1 MNQEEA
7 KDTNLFTI
15 SELADE
21 LDISTRAIRFY
32 EEKGLILP
40 ERTKGNHRVYSKR
53 DRTRLKL
60 ILRGKRL
67 GYSLEEISEMIGL
80 ANFNM
85 DEAEQLKKS
94 FAYGKRKLVEINE
107 RMLELQILKEDLLAI
122 QSKISNRMDELKIDV
137 TEKIS

>member
-1 MNQEEA
+1 MKKKMQN
-7 KDTNLFTI
+7 TPLFFTI
-15 SELADE
+15 SGLADE

-40 ERTKGNHRVYSKR
+40 KRTKGNHRVYNKK

-67 GYSLEEISEMIGL
+67 GYSLGEISEMIGL

-85 DEAEQLKKS
+85 EEKEQLKKT
-94 FAYGKRKLVEINE
+94 FAYGKKKLFEIDD
-107 RMLELQILKEDLLAI
+107 RMLELQILKEDLMAI
-122 QSKISNRMDELKIDV
+122 QLKISNRMDELKI
-137 TEKIS
+137 

>member
-1 MNQEEA
+1 MNKAEQT
-7 KDTNLFTI
+7 DTVLFTI
-15 SELADE
+15 SDLADE

-40 ERTKGNHRVYSKR
+40 KRTKGNHRVYDKR
-53 DRTRLKL
+53 DRARLKL

-85 DEAEQLKKS
+85 EEDQQLKKT
-94 FAYGKRKLVEINE
+94 FAYGKKKLIEINE
-107 RMLELQILKEDLLAI
+107 RMQELQILKEDLLAI
-122 QSKISNRMDELKIDV
+122 QQKISKRMEELKINNF
-137 TEKIS
+137 

>member
-1 MNQEEA
+1 MNQEEI

-137 TEKIS
+137 T

>member
-1 MNQEEA
+1 MTEA
-7 KDTNLFTI
+7 GQKDTGSFTI

-40 ERTKGNHRVYSKR
+40 KRTQGNHRVYDKK

-67 GYSLEEISEMIGL
+67 GYSLEEIAEMIGL
-80 ANFNM
+80 ANFNL
-85 DEAEQLKKS
+85 EEEQQLKRT
-94 FAYGKRKLVEINE
+94 FAYGKKKLMEIND

-122 QSKISNRMDELKIDV
+122 QQKIEKRMEALKIPY
-137 TEKIS
+137 S

>member
-122 QSKISNRMDELKIDV
+122 QSKISNRMDDLKIDA
-137 TEKIS
+137 T

>member
-1 MNQEEA
+1 MNEDDE
-7 KDTNLFTI
+7 TNTILLSI

-21 LDISTRAIRFY
+21 LDISTRSIRFY

-40 ERTKGNHRVYSKR
+40 KRTKGNHRVYNKR
-53 DRTRLKL
+53 DRARLKL

-85 DEAEQLKKS
+85 EEEQQLKKT
-94 FAYGKRKLVEINE
+94 FAYGKKKLIEINE
-107 RMLELQILKEDLLAI
+107 RMQELQILKEDLLAI
-122 QSKISNRMDELKIDV
+122 QQKIANRMEELKIRN
-137 TEKIS
+137 T

>member
-1 MNQEEA
+1 MDQKDQ
-7 KDTNLFTI
+7 KDTAFFTI
-15 SELADE
+15 SDLADE

-40 ERTKGNHRVYSKR
+40 ARTKGNHRVYGKR

-80 ANFNM
+80 ANVNM
-85 DEAEQLKKS
+85 DEAEQLKTS
-94 FAYGKRKLVEINE
+94 YAYGKKKLVEINE
-107 RMLELQILKEDLLAI
+107 RMQELQILKEDLLAI
-122 QSKISNRMDELKIDV
+122 QAKIAGRMDELKKQKTV
-137 TEKIS
+137 N

>member
-1 MNQEEA
+1 MKKEEK
-7 KDTNLFTI
+7 KDTVLYTI

-40 ERTKGNHRVYSKR
+40 KRTKGNHRVYDKR
-53 DRTRLKL
+53 NRARLKL

-85 DEAEQLKKS
+85 EEDQQLKKT
-94 FAYGKRKLVEINE
+94 FAYGKKKLIEINE
-107 RMLELQILKEDLLAI
+107 RMQELQILKEDLLAI
-122 QSKISNRMDELKIDV
+122 QERISKRMEELKI
-137 TEKIS
+137 

>member
-7 KDTNLFTI
+7 KDINLFTI

-94 FAYGKRKLVEINE
+94 FAYGKRKLLEINE

-122 QSKISNRMDELKIDV
+122 QSKISNRMEELKIDA
-137 TEKIS
+137 T

>member
-1 MNQEEA
+1 MNEEEE
-7 KDTNLFTI
+7 TNTVLLSI

-40 ERTKGNHRVYSKR
+40 KRTKGNHRVYDKR
-53 DRTRLKL
+53 DRARLKL

-67 GYSLEEISEMIGL
+67 GYSLEEIAEMIGL

-85 DEAEQLKKS
+85 EEDQQLKKT
-94 FAYGKRKLVEINE
+94 FAYGKKKLVEINE
-107 RMLELQILKEDLLAI
+107 RMQELQILKEDLLAI
-122 QSKISNRMDELKIDV
+122 QQKISNRMEELKIRDA
-137 TEKIS
+137 

>member
-1 MNQEEA
+1 MTEGETKIA
-7 KDTNLFTI
+7 GLFTI

-40 ERTKGNHRVYSKR
+40 KRTKGNHRVYDKK

-67 GYSLEEISEMIGL
+67 GYSLEEIAEMIGL
-80 ANFNM
+80 ANFNL
-85 DEAEQLKKS
+85 EEEQQLKRTFS
-94 FAYGKRKLVEINE
+94 YGQKKLLEIND
-107 RMLELQILKEDLLAI
+107 RMQELQILKEDLLAI
-122 QSKISNRMDELKIDV
+122 QQKIEKRMDELKIRH
-137 TEKIS
+137 S

>member
-94 FAYGKRKLVEINE
+94 FAYGKKKLVEINE

-122 QSKISNRMDELKIDV
+122 QMKISNRMDELKIDA
-137 TEKIS
+137 T

>member
-1 MNQEEA
+1 MKREEQ
-7 KDTNLFTI
+7 KNTVMYTI

-40 ERTKGNHRVYSKR
+40 KRTKGNHRVYNKR
-53 DRTRLKL
+53 DRARLKL

-85 DEAEQLKKS
+85 EEEQQLKKT
-94 FAYGKRKLVEINE
+94 FTYGKKKLIEINE
-107 RMLELQILKEDLLAI
+107 RMQELQILKEDLLAI
-122 QSKISNRMDELKIDV
+122 QQKISNRMEELKIKNSCL
-137 TEKIS
+137 T

>member
-1 MNQEEA
+1 MNQEEV

-32 EEKGLILP
+32 EEKGLVLP

-122 QSKISNRMDELKIDV
+122 QSKISNRMDELKIDA
-137 TEKIS
+137 S

>member
-1 MNQEEA
+1 MEQDEE
-7 KDTNLFTI
+7 KDTVLFTI
-15 SELADE
+15 SELANE

-40 ERTKGNHRVYSKR
+40 KRTKGNHRVYNKR
-53 DRTRLKL
+53 DRARLKL

-85 DEAEQLKKS
+85 EEEQQLKKT
-94 FAYGKRKLVEINE
+94 FAYGKKKMIEINE
-107 RMLELQILKEDLLAI
+107 RMQELQILKEDLLAI
-122 QSKISNRMDELKIDV
+122 QQKISNRMEELKIRN
-137 TEKIS
+137 S

>member
-94 FAYGKRKLVEINE
+94 FAYGKKKLVEINE

-122 QSKISNRMDELKIDV
+122 QTKISNRMDELKIDA
-137 TEKIS
+137 T